1 MGIQGTGGVR
11 CQPPLASSLIASTS
25 ARSCPGAC
33 PSPTTHP
40 TMSPMAQDPD
50 SLCCHFIK
58 GHPLNGAHVLPF
70 LHGLPHALLQRHGG
84 LQASQGAKHWAV
96 SPQGQSLGTAQ
107 PNCQPHPAAQ
117 GLHGPHPCQIQAQ
130 EGEMRVSGEQR
141 QAFLVPGATTSHSLE
156 DACPLPGYSWD
167 TLAGGGLPSHI
178 KRSPINA
185 GGQAP
190 VYQLTGLRSPR
201 ILLPRSPH

>member
-11 CQPPLASSLIASTS
+11 CQPPLASSLIATS
-25 ARSCPGAC
+25 RARSC

-107 PNCQPHPAAQ
+107 PPTAQPHPAPRPPWAPPLPNP
-117 GLHGPHPCQIQAQ
+117 GSRGGD
-130 EGEMRVSGEQR
+130 EGVWRAKAS
-141 QAFLVPGATTSHSLE
+141 LPGAWCHHL
-156 DACPLPGYSWD
+156 PLTRGCLSTPW
-167 TLAGGGLPSHI
+167 L
-178 KRSPINA
+178 
-185 GGQAP
+185 
-190 VYQLTGLRSPR
+190 
-201 ILLPRSPH
+201 

>member
-25 ARSCPGAC
+25 ASSCPGAC

-70 LHGLPHALLQRHGG
+70 LP
-84 LQASQGAKHWAV
+84 
-96 SPQGQSLGTAQ
+96 SPQL
-107 PNCQPHPAAQ
+107 PNPTQLQ
-117 GLHGPHPCQIQAQ
+117 GLHGPHPCQTQAQ
-130 EGEMRVSGEQR
+130 EGETRVSGEQT
-141 QAFLVPGATTSHSLE
+141 QAFLVPGATTSHSPE

-178 KRSPINA
+178 KCSPINA

-201 ILLPRSPH
+201 ILVPRSLH